1 MPRQHGI
8 SRRRDGGWNVALSDA
23 ERAVLAGA
31 AAQLQGLL
39 HTGDESLFRLFPP
52 AHPDDREAEEEYRQ
66 LVGAGLSE
74 GKRAALASLE
84 GSARQKTLN
93 GDELE
98 IWLAEP
104 DGSRSVQLTSLG
116 LVPGF
121 PRWSPDGGQV
131 AFHADPDGKG
141 DILVVPAAGGK
152 PRNLTANPSS
162 DAFPSFSRDGHWI
175 YFVSNR
181 RGPFSLWKLPTS
193 GGAAIEVKTGA
204 RPVGGTVTESVDGA
218 SIYYMDGFNK
228 PSSLW
233 QLPVSGGVPVKVVDG
248 VLSFAVLDRGIYY
261 VDRTS
266 DETRLQYIDFAT
278 RSSTTVARNLGDLS
292 FGLSASPDGRTILY
306 SRVDSSVDDLM
317 LVENFR

>member
-98 IWLAEP
+98 IWLAGLESLRLVL
-104 DGSRSVQLTSLG
+104 GTQLD
-116 LVPGF
+116 V
-121 PRWSPDGGQV
+121 
-131 AFHADPDGKG
+131 
-141 DILVVPAAGGK
+141 
-152 PRNLTANPSS
+152 S
-162 DAFPSFSRDGHWI
+162 DD
-175 YFVSNR
+175 
-181 RGPFSLWKLPTS
+181 
-193 GGAAIEVKTGA
+193 
-204 RPVGGTVTESVDGA
+204 
-218 SIYYMDGFNK
+218 
-228 PSSLW
+228 
-233 QLPVSGGVPVKVVDG
+233 
-248 VLSFAVLDRGIYY
+248 LD
-261 VDRTS
+261 
-266 DETRLQYIDFAT
+266 EERLQPDHPDA
-278 RSSTTVARNLGDLS
+278 ARLS
-292 FGLSASPDGRTILY
+292 LYHWFSWLQDEVIQALVSALDTAADREQRG
-306 SRVDSSVDDLM
+306 
-317 LVENFR
+317 